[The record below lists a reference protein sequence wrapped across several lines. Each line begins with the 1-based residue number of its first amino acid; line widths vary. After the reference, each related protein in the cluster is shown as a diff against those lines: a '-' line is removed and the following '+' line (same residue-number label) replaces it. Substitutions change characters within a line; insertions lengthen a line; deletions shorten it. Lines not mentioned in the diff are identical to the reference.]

1 MSAIKRS
8 QGVLLPIFSLSSK
21 YGIGCFSKE
30 AYDFVDFLKASGQS
44 YWQILPIGPTGFGDS
59 PYQSF
64 STFAGNPYFIDLDEF
79 IDMGLL
85 TKKECESIHFG
96 SNDKI
101 NYSLLY
107 ENRLPLLFKAYKN
120 SEISENAEFIKF
132 CKNNKWLLDYSL
144 FMALKEHFN
153 GKPWYEWDE
162 DIKNKTKKAESE
174 YKNKFSEKI
183 EFHKFL
189 QFYFYKQ
196 WGSLKKYANDNGV
209 KIIGDIPIYV
219 ALDSVDVWAS
229 RKLFLL
235 DKSGTPK
242 AVAGC
247 PPDGFSKNGQ
257 VWGNPLYDWSYHK
270 KHNYSWWIER
280 ISAAFTLYDVLRID
294 HFRGFDEFYTIP
306 FGENTAKN
314 GKWEKGPGID
324 LFYAVKKALGKKEI
338 IAEDLGYVT
347 DSVRKLVK
355 DSGFYSM
362 KILEFAFDKRDSGT
376 ASDYLPHNYNKNSVA
391 YTGTHDNQT
400 ISAWFKSI
408 TEDERTLAR
417 EYLCDNYTPDE
428 LIYKSFISLIMKSK
442 SKLCIVPMWDWLG
455 LDDTARINT
464 PSTIGTNWTWRLKHN
479 DLSQSLQTEML
490 FKTKLYG
497 RI

>member
-1 MSAIKRS
+1 M
-8 QGVLLPIFSLSSK
+8 
-21 YGIGCFSKE
+21 
-30 AYDFVDFLKASGQS
+30 
-44 YWQILPIGPTGFGDS
+44 
-59 PYQSF
+59 
-64 STFAGNPYFIDLDEF
+64 
-79 IDMGLL
+79 
-85 TKKECESIHFG
+85 
-96 SNDKI
+96 
-101 NYSLLY
+101 
-107 ENRLPLLFKAYKN
+107 
-120 SEISENAEFIKF
+120 
-132 CKNNKWLLDYSL
+132 
-144 FMALKEHFN
+144 
-153 GKPWYEWDE
+153 
-162 DIKNKTKKAESE
+162 
-174 YKNKFSEKI
+174 
-183 EFHKFL
+183 

-314 GKWEKGPGID
+314 GKWEKGPGLD
-324 LFYAVKKALGKKEI
+324 LFLAVKKALGKKEI

-376 ASDYLPHNYNKNSVA
+376 ASDYLPHNYNKKSVA

-455 LDDTARINT
+455 LDDTARINI
-464 PSTIGTNWTWRLKHN
+464 PSTLGTNWTWRLKYN